1 MWGTGRWAYAARA
14 RPPHTPCSCPT
25 THLLQAIKSRS
36 DAKRVLVQVSDA
48 YDVDENVVRM
58 AARSGFNAAF
68 THWRARLTPRT
79 PASIAARQAAAA
91 ETTVAGPGPS
101 PAAAAAAPAAETG
114 LGGGTSGAAAA
125 APAAQ
130 GTGSGAGKAGAAVA
144 AGSGGAQHGEVPGA
158 SFVAEAVDLILFSES
173 GRISAICQFRRPLGS
188 DRRRV
193 LADLAPASS
202 A

>member
-1 MWGTGRWAYAARA
+1 MHAPQA
-14 RPPHTPCSCPT
+14 PPPPPLPWRTMR
-25 THLLQAIKSRS
+25 LRQAIKSRC

-79 PASIAARQAAAA
+79 PASIAARQEAAA

-101 PAAAAAAPAAETG
+101 PATAVAAPAPEAG
-114 LGGGTSGAAAA
+114 LGGGTGSAAVA

-130 GTGSGAGKAGAAVA
+130 GTGSGGSKDGAAAV
-144 AGSGGAQHGEVPGA
+144 AGSGGAQHGEVPCA
-158 SFVAEAVDLILFSES
+158 SFVAEAVDLVLFSES